1 MRGVRLWDLFF
12 FVRVCGSAVGWGLHP
27 LPAHHPGRLLAC
39 GRTRPAP
46 VVRHARS
53 AADDGGA
60 AASHSGLHRPPA
72 AARGGA
78 AARRRSRQR
87 PRRRLPRLLGRGAHQ
102 AGRPPPLAPVPALVM
117 ACARPPRP
125 RGAAIR
131 RPTAGIG
138 APSPPPAAPGGRPA
152 ATGKD
157 LSPFFES
164 TAGKFRTPTVRAWV
178 EPLYA
183 ARAARR
189 AAAAASAEGGGG
201 WRRTAAGGERLSRR
215 DYYRGVYFFF
225 LSREGG
231 GGGVRGAEQAAGNAR
246 GGGRTRP
253 FLVALVFWRV
263 VGVGRR
269 PAVAGR
275 GDGDGGH
282 HETAS
287 RPRVGGVPAVAH
299 STWCCPAGRARRCR
313 DATTRQRRP
322 PSRPAAAASSR
333 PVRSEGIVYNIGCP
347 DHTGQ
352 LPFDG
357 GTPPGE
363 KRRRTTPTRG

>member
-1 MRGVRLWDLFF
+1 MY
-12 FVRVCGSAVGWGLHP
+12 VCGICFFLFAFVGLLWAGVCIPFPHTILVVCWRVAVPALLPWSATRAAPRTTGVQRRLIRASTARP
-27 LPAHHPGRLLAC
+27 L
-39 GRTRPAP
+39 RPAA
-46 VVRHARS
+46 ARRR
-53 AADDGGA
+53 GGA
-60 AASHSGLHRPPA
+60 AASVPAGGYPACWGVVLTRP
-72 AARGGA
+72 
-78 AARRRSRQR
+78 
-87 PRRRLPRLLGRGAHQ
+87 
-102 AGRPPPLAPVPALVM
+102 AGRPRLRPCPLLSWRVPA
-117 ACARPPRP
+117 PPDR
-125 RGAAIR
+125 AAL
-131 RPTAGIG
+131 PYG
-138 APSPPPAAPGGRPA
+138 APLRASGLLPPPPAAPGGRPA

-189 AAAAASAEGGGG
+189 AAAAASAAGGGG